1 MIRHIF
7 ITLTILLSICDVLA
21 ADGDYAVSNIPEA
34 LLKDANVVKRMED
47 IRFEVLDL
55 GKSRLYHKYAL
66 TVLNEN
72 GDKYAVEVV
81 GYDKLREFKSMEANL
96 YDANG
101 KKIRSLK
108 KSEIRDLSAM
118 DDISLM
124 DDNRIKV
131 HGFFHRLYPYTIE
144 YETVVQYNYNM
155 FFPAWSPLGGEN
167 MSVMQSAMTLVVPA
181 DFAIRH
187 KAFNYLAE
195 PDKKTEKGRDIY
207 RWELN
212 NLEAIQLEY
221 ASPNWSDIMPV
232 VYLGPVKFEFEKYT
246 GDMSSW
252 EGLGKFIYT
261 LNQGRDKLPD
271 NVKQIVH
278 QLTDG
283 MSNDKEKVLKL
294 YNYLQQNTR
303 YISVQLGIGGWQTFD
318 ATYVAQRKYGDCKA
332 LSNYMFSLLKEA
344 GIKSHYTLIKNGS
357 GQPHFLEDFP
367 SSQFNHIILCVPLK
381 ADTMWLECTSQT
393 VAAGYLGGSNAN
405 RPVLLIDENG
415 GKLVKTPRY
424 GIEQNLQIRKA
435 LGKLSENGEL
445 NVKINTHYTAVQQ
458 DYLHGMIHQL
468 SKDKQLEYLK
478 KNIDLPHYDVEQFEY
493 TESKSAIPGI
503 DEHLELN
510 ALNYASVTGK
520 RLFITPNIITR
531 SSVKLR
537 SDDKRKYP
545 VSLNFEYRD
554 IDTAVIEIPNGYAI
568 ENMPP
573 PVNIESK
580 FGRYSASVDVQAD
593 KIIYYRSIE
602 KFSGRFPPSD
612 YNELVKFYDQLY
624 KADRSRVVLVKK
636 NG

>member
-1 MIRHIF
+1 MTRKILVT
-7 ITLTILLSICDVLA
+7 ITMLLSICYVFG

-34 LLKDANVVKRMED
+34 LLKDAHVVKRMED

-55 GKSRLYHKYAL
+55 GRSRLYHKYAL

-81 GYDKLREFKSMEANL
+81 GYDKLREFKSMEGNL

-108 KSEIRDLSAM
+108 KSEIKDLSAT

-144 YETVVQYNYNM
+144 YEIVVQYNYNM

-167 MSVMQSAMTLVVPA
+167 MSVMQSAMTLVVPS
-181 DFAIRH
+181 DFAIRY
-187 KAFNYLAE
+187 KAFNYKTV
-195 PDKKTEKGRDIY
+195 PDKKTEKGRDTY

-232 VYLGPVKFEFEKYT
+232 VYLGPVQFEFEKYT

-252 EGLGKFIYT
+252 EGLGKFIFT

-271 NVKQIVH
+271 NVKQTVH

-283 MSNDKEKVLKL
+283 MNNDKEKVLKL
-294 YNYLQQNTR
+294 YDYLQQNTR

-344 GIKSHYTLIKNGS
+344 GIKSHYTLIKNGN

-393 VAAGYLGGSNAN
+393 VAPGYLGGSNAN
-405 RPVLLIDENG
+405 RPVLLIDEDG

-424 GIEQNLQIRKA
+424 GIDQNLQIRKA
-435 LGKLSENGEL
+435 SGKLSENGEL
-445 NVKINTHYTAVQQ
+445 NVEINTHYTAVQQ

-478 KNIDLPHYDVEQFEY
+478 KNIDLPHYDVAKFEY
-493 TESKSAIPGI
+493 KESKTAIPAI

-520 RLFITPNIITR
+520 RLFINPNIITR
-531 SSVKLR
+531 SSVKLK

-554 IDTAVIEIPNGYAI
+554 IDTTVIEIPAGYQV
-568 ENMPP
+568 ENMPA
-573 PVNIESK
+573 PVKIESK
-580 FGRYSASVDVQAD
+580 FGTYIASVDVQAD
-593 KIIYYRSIE
+593 KMIYYRSIE

-636 NG
+636 EG

>member
-1 MIRHIF
+1 MIRHLF
-7 ITLTILLSICDVLA
+7 VTIIVLLSILPTFA
-21 ADGDYAVSNIPEA
+21 ADGDYAVNKIPEA
-34 LLKDANVVKRMED
+34 LLKNANVVKRMED
-47 IRFEVLDL
+47 IRFEVLDI

-81 GYDKLREFKSMEANL
+81 GYDKLREFKSMEGNL
-96 YDANG
+96 YDAGG
-101 KKIRSLK
+101 KRIKSLK
-108 KSEIRDLSAM
+108 KSEIKDLSAT
-118 DDISLM
+118 DDNSLM

-131 HGFFHRLYPYTIE
+131 HVFYHRVYPYTVE
-144 YETVVQYNYNM
+144 YETVVQFNYNM

-167 MSVMQSAMTLVVPA
+167 MSVIQSAMTLVVPA
-181 DFAIRH
+181 DFAIRY
-187 KAFNYLAE
+187 KAFNYKAA
-195 PDKKTEKGRDIY
+195 PGKKTEKGKDIY

-232 VYLGPVKFEFEKYT
+232 VYLGPVQFEFEKYK

-252 EGLGKFIYT
+252 EGLGKFIYD

-271 NVKQIVH
+271 NIKHAVH

-283 MSNDKEKVLKL
+283 ISSDKEKVLKL

-318 ATYVAQRKYGDCKA
+318 AAYVAQRKYGDCKA

-344 GIKSHYTLIKNGS
+344 GIKSHYTLIKNGN

-393 VAAGYLGGSNAN
+393 VAPGYLGGSNAN

-435 LGKLSENGEL
+435 SGKLSQSGQL

-478 KNIDLPHYDVEQFEY
+478 KNIDLPHYDVEKFEY
-493 TESKSAIPGI
+493 KESKSGIPAI
-503 DEHLELN
+503 DEYLELN

-531 SSVKLR
+531 SSIKLK

-554 IDTAVIEIPNGYAI
+554 IDTAVIEIPAGYKV
-568 ENMPP
+568 ENMPA
-573 PVNIESK
+573 PVKIESK
-580 FGRYSASVDVQAD
+580 FGKYSASVDVRAD

-602 KFSGRFPPSD
+602 KFSGQFPPSD

-624 KADRSRVVLVKK
+624 KADRSRVVLVRED
-636 NG
+636 

>member
-1 MIRHIF
+1 MIRHLF
-7 ITLTILLSICDVLA
+7 VTIIVLLSILPTFA
-21 ADGDYAVSNIPEA
+21 ADGDYAVNKIPEA
-34 LLKDANVVKRMED
+34 LLKNANVVKRMED
-47 IRFEVLDL
+47 IRFEVLDI

-81 GYDKLREFKSMEANL
+81 GYDKLREFKSMEGNL
-96 YDANG
+96 YDAGG
-101 KKIRSLK
+101 KRIKSLK
-108 KSEIRDLSAM
+108 KSEIKDLSAT
-118 DDISLM
+118 DDNSLM

-131 HGFFHRLYPYTIE
+131 HGFYHRVYPYTVE
-144 YETVVQYNYNM
+144 YETVVQFNYNM

-167 MSVMQSAMTLVVPA
+167 MSVIQSAMTLVVPA
-181 DFAIRH
+181 DFAIRY
-187 KAFNYLAE
+187 KAFNYKAA
-195 PDKKTEKGRDIY
+195 PGKKTEKGKDIY

-232 VYLGPVKFEFEKYT
+232 VYLGPVQFEFEKYK

-252 EGLGKFIYT
+252 EGLGKFIYD

-271 NVKQIVH
+271 NIKHAVH

-283 MSNDKEKVLKL
+283 ISSDKEKVLKL

-318 ATYVAQRKYGDCKA
+318 AAYVAQRKYGDCKA

-344 GIKSHYTLIKNGS
+344 GIKSHYTLIKNGN

-393 VAAGYLGGSNAN
+393 VAPGYLGGSNAN

-435 LGKLSENGEL
+435 SGKLSQSGQL

-458 DYLHGMIHQL
+458 DYLHGMIHHL

-478 KNIDLPHYDVEQFEY
+478 KNIDLPHYDVEKFEY
-493 TESKSAIPGI
+493 KESKSGIPAI
-503 DEHLELN
+503 DEYLELN

-531 SSVKLR
+531 SSIKLK

-554 IDTAVIEIPNGYAI
+554 IDTAVIEIPAGYKV
-568 ENMPP
+568 ENMPA
-573 PVNIESK
+573 PVKIESK
-580 FGRYSASVDVQAD
+580 FGKYSASVDVRAD

-602 KFSGRFPPSD
+602 KFSGQFPPSD

-624 KADRSRVVLVKK
+624 KADRSRVVLVRED
-636 NG
+636 

>member
-1 MIRHIF
+1 MIRHLF
-7 ITLTILLSICDVLA
+7 VTIIVLLSILPTFA
-21 ADGDYAVSNIPEA
+21 ADGDYAVNKIPEA
-34 LLKDANVVKRMED
+34 LLKNANVVKRMED
-47 IRFEVLDL
+47 IRFEVLDI

-81 GYDKLREFKSMEANL
+81 GYDKLREFKSMEGNL
-96 YDANG
+96 YDAGG
-101 KKIRSLK
+101 KRIKSLK
-108 KSEIRDLSAM
+108 KSEIKDLSAM
-118 DDISLM
+118 DDNSLM

-131 HGFFHRLYPYTIE
+131 HGFFHRVYPYTVE
-144 YETVVQYNYNM
+144 YETVVQFNYNM

-167 MSVMQSAMTLVVPA
+167 MSVIQSAMTLVVPA
-181 DFAIRH
+181 DFAIRY
-187 KAFNYLAE
+187 KAFNYKAA
-195 PDKKTEKGRDIY
+195 PGKKTEKGKDIY

-232 VYLGPVKFEFEKYT
+232 VYLGPVQFEFEKYK

-252 EGLGKFIYT
+252 EGLGKFIYD
-261 LNQGRDKLPD
+261 LNQGRNKLPD
-271 NVKQIVH
+271 TIKHDVH

-283 MSNDKEKVLKL
+283 IRSDKEKVLKL

-318 ATYVAQRKYGDCKA
+318 AAYVAQRKYGDCKA

-344 GIKSHYTLIKNGS
+344 GIKSHYTLIKNGN

-393 VAAGYLGGSNAN
+393 VAPGYLGGSNAN

-435 LGKLSENGEL
+435 SGKLSQSGQL

-458 DYLHGMIHQL
+458 DYLHGMIHHL
-468 SKDKQLEYLK
+468 SKDKQLE
-478 KNIDLPHYDVEQFEY
+478 
-493 TESKSAIPGI
+493 
-503 DEHLELN
+503 
-510 ALNYASVTGK
+510 
-520 RLFITPNIITR
+520 
-531 SSVKLR
+531 
-537 SDDKRKYP
+537 
-545 VSLNFEYRD
+545 
-554 IDTAVIEIPNGYAI
+554 
-568 ENMPP
+568 
-573 PVNIESK
+573 
-580 FGRYSASVDVQAD
+580 
-593 KIIYYRSIE
+593 
-602 KFSGRFPPSD
+602 
-612 YNELVKFYDQLY
+612 
-624 KADRSRVVLVKK
+624 
-636 NG
+636 